1 VRHHESLFAL
11 HFFVLIPFLPL
22 SPQVDIF
29 AINQHNPDL
38 RDKDLSQLQA
48 VVEKA
53 THVLLV
59 SDEEAKPLKRYVTA
73 STTQLLW
80 SATIM
85 DTSLFFSQSL
95 VLI

>member
-1 VRHHESLFAL
+1 
-11 HFFVLIPFLPL
+11 
-22 SPQVDIF
+22 VDIF
-29 AINQHNPDL
+29 AINQHNPNL

-59 SDEEAKPLKRYVTA
+59 SDEEAKPLKRYVAT
-73 STTQLLW
+73 SITQLLL

-85 DTSLFFSQSL
+85 DTRVFFVS
-95 VLI
+95 